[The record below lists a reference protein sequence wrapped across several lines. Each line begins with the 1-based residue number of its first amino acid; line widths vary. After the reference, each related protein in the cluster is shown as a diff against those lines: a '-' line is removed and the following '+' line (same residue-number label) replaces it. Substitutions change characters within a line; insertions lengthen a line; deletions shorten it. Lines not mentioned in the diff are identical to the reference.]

1 MMHRFLAECS
11 QWRQP
16 HQCLTACLGECTR
29 RFNGRPRVHQLCL
42 NSCHGLAAQMSTDRA
57 LRNRGHRVEVEIKLP
72 GGNRLDRSV
81 ELRSGGRVHH
91 EEKHLDLPHYL
102 RPDGQLN
109 EPMIRRRLQTIIS
122 QVNRYQQALRRSSP
136 APTAAL
142 PRVRLVVRVPATT
155 ARAQAA
161 ALQRFLL
168 AELTPLGIAVTVIMP
183 GSRAS
188 HAFEI

>member
-1 MMHRFLAECS
+1 
-11 QWRQP
+11 
-16 HQCLTACLGECTR
+16 
-29 RFNGRPRVHQLCL
+29 
-42 NSCHGLAAQMSTDRA
+42 MSTDRA
-57 LRNRGHRVEVEIKLP
+57 LRNRGHRVEGEVKLP
-72 GGNRLDRSV
+72 GGNRLDRRV
-81 ELRSGGRVHH
+81 ELRSGGRLHH
-91 EEKHLDLPHYL
+91 EEKHLDLPRYL

-122 QVNRYQQALRRSSP
+122 QINRYRQALRRSSP
-136 APTAAL
+136 APTAV
-142 PRVRLVVRVPATT
+142 PPSVRLVVSVPAAT

-188 HAFEI
+188 RAFEI